1 MGPEIY
7 PDLGPDLGPEIYPDL
22 GPDLGPEFGLE
33 SYPDFEWTNIDGL
46 SNSGKI

>member
-1 MGPEIY
+1 MLAFHRWNGLRFSPEFE
-7 PDLGPDLGPEIYPDL
+7 PEFES
-22 GPDLGPEFGLE
+22 EFGLE